1 MFIYI
6 VFMFFIMVHVFVVNN
21 KRSNSNVFS
30 VKIIENN
37 AVQSVQEHL
46 HITLQ
51 SAKVILVS
59 FTSSIFS
66 LHSSTNLWIN
76 LFPHLQF

>member
-1 MFIYI
+1 
-6 VFMFFIMVHVFVVNN
+6 MFFIMVHVFVVNN
-21 KRSNSNVFS
+21 KSSNSNVFS
-30 VKIIENN
+30 VKITENN

-51 SAKVILVS
+51 SAKIILVS

-66 LHSSTNLWIN
+66 LHSSTNL
-76 LFPHLQF
+76 

>member
-21 KRSNSNVFS
+21 KSSNSNVFS
-30 VKIIENN
+30 VKITENN

-66 LHSSTNLWIN
+66 LHSSTNL
-76 LFPHLQF
+76 

>member
-21 KRSNSNVFS
+21 KSSNSNVFS
-30 VKIIENN
+30 VKITENN

-51 SAKVILVS
+51 SAKIILVS

-66 LHSSTNLWIN
+66 LHSSTNL
-76 LFPHLQF
+76 

>member
-1 MFIYI
+1 
-6 VFMFFIMVHVFVVNN
+6 MFFIMVHVFVVNN
-21 KRSNSNVFS
+21 KSSNSNVFS
-30 VKIIENN
+30 VKITENN

-66 LHSSTNLWIN
+66 QHSSTNL
-76 LFPHLQF
+76 